1 MKPFTS
7 PESTTVQRSY
17 GILTLVTPLEH
28 GWGAKRQIVSL
39 VYLVVTIIKL
49 SNETMHATVNH
60 HFCDRGVLY
69 RSKIDDYGAETS
81 HLYHFSACGRGR
93 TD

>member
-17 GILTLVTPLEH
+17 GILTLITRLEH

-49 SNETMHATVNH
+49 SNET
-60 HFCDRGVLY
+60 
-69 RSKIDDYGAETS
+69 
-81 HLYHFSACGRGR
+81 
-93 TD
+93 